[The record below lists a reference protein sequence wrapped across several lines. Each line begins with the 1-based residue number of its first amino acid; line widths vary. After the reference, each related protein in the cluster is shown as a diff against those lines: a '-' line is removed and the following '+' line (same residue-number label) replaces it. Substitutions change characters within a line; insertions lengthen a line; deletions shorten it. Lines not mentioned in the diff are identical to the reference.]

1 MFPTYLFYSFLSNIK
16 IKKNTFNFVF
26 VSNALVNVRCACVK
40 KLTVDMFDVSNG
52 FNGINV
58 CGDTNWSYLFIDVIN
73 DAGDSDI
80 KKKKKLFRKIWK
92 KND

>member
-1 MFPTYLFYSFLSNIK
+1 
-16 IKKNTFNFVF
+16 
-26 VSNALVNVRCACVK
+26 
-40 KLTVDMFDVSNG
+40 MFDVSNG

-80 KKKKKLFRKIWK
+80 KKKKNYSEKFEK
-92 KND
+92 KWLNKDACWIKMESSLIEHVI

>member
-1 MFPTYLFYSFLSNIK
+1 
-16 IKKNTFNFVF
+16 
-26 VSNALVNVRCACVK
+26 
-40 KLTVDMFDVSNG
+40 MFDVSNG

-80 KKKKKLFRKIWK
+80 KKKKNYSEKFEK
-92 KND
+92 KMIK